1 MKSQKG
7 QSLVEFALIV
17 PLVLLLLFGMID
29 IGRIL
34 LSSVALEHAAREG
47 ARVASV
53 GKDNTDVV
61 SSITNAT
68 TALERNKLNVSIS
81 TEERN
86 SGENVGI
93 ELSYPVEIINP
104 LWRSFNH
111 TFTVSSKSV
120 MRVE

>member
-17 PLVLLLLFGMID
+17 PLVLLLLFGMFD

-34 LSSVALEHAAREG
+34 FSSVALEHAAREG

-53 GKDNTDVV
+53 GKSNSDVM

-68 TALERNKLNVSIS
+68 TSLERNKLNVSIS

-86 SGENVGI
+86 SGENVEI
-93 ELSYPVEIINP
+93 ELKYPVEILNP
-104 LWRSFNH
+104 LWRSFNQSYV
-111 TFTVSSKSV
+111 VSSKSV